1 MPGTLSTVLLT
12 VKGECRKAN
21 LPIGPGGRI
30 DIETLQKYVKR
41 KEAPEEVAT
50 YTVDE
55 RQLSLFG
62 YHKGKKGSEN
72 KTVLPFPHS
81 ETVLYGDIIVLL
93 HLGSWETPLPYTI
106 EQWMAFYQRMTDHQ
120 EDEADEADETNE
132 AEDAEEDD
140 GDKEKEEDEEDK
152 EKEEEDD
159 LDEEKEEEDAEKEF
173 EIDLEE
179 EEEPEPEPVRKP
191 RRAAAYQKLDP
202 SALKQEI
209 AWDQPPEAQ
218 PLRALCLRSLSFLES
233 EGFPPEEIVAL
244 ERSMFEVTF
253 QHAQKNY
260 IPLNWRAPLFCEAY
274 RQTIRSV
281 MSNIHPKSP
290 VNNPRLLRRIQDGEF
305 PLAALPTLTSYEMFP
320 ENWFMLKDKLIQR
333 EQKILE
339 GNKSR
344 ATDQF
349 KCRRCQKR
357 ECTYYE
363 LQTRSADEPMTIFIT
378 CLNCGKEWR
387 QGG

>member
-1 MPGTLSTVLLT
+1 MPATVSTVLLT

-21 LPIGPGGRI
+21 LPVGPGGCI
-30 DIETLQKYVKR
+30 DLETLQKYVKR

-50 YTVDE
+50 YTVDD
-55 RQLSLFG
+55 RQLTLFG
-62 YHKGKKGSEN
+62 FRKGKKGSEN
-72 KTVLPFPHS
+72 KTSLPFPHS
-81 ETVLYGDIIVLL
+81 ETVIYGDILVLL
-93 HLGSWETPLPYTI
+93 HLESWKNPLPYTM

-120 EDEADEADETNE
+120 E
-132 AEDAEEDD
+132 EDAEDTEV
-140 GDKEKEEDEEDK
+140 EEDEEDK
-152 EKEEEDD
+152 EKDEEDKEKDEEEEENEDD
-159 LDEEKEEEDAEKEF
+159 EDEEKEY
-173 EIDLEE
+173 EIELE
-179 EEEPEPEPVRKP
+179 EEEPEPEPEPLRKP

-209 AWDQPPEAQ
+209 ALDQSPDAQ
-218 PLRALCLRSLSFLES
+218 PLRMLCLRSLSFLEA
-233 EGFPPEEIVAL
+233 EGFPPEEILVL
-244 ERSMFEVTF
+244 ERAIFEVTF
-253 QHAQKNY
+253 EHAQKHY
-260 IPLNWRAPLFCEAY
+260 IPLNWRAPLFCETY
-274 RQTIRSV
+274 RQTVRSV
-281 MSNIHPKSP
+281 LSNIHPKSP
-290 VNNPRLLRRIQDGEF
+290 VNNPRLLRRIQEGEF
-305 PLAALPTLTSYEMFP
+305 PLSALPTLTSYEMYP
-320 ENWFMLKDKLIQR
+320 ENWFLLKDKLVQR

-349 KCRRCQKR
+349 KCRRCHKR

>member
-1 MPGTLSTVLLT
+1 MPTTVSTVLLT

-21 LPIGPGGRI
+21 LPIGVGGRVEL
-30 DIETLQKYVKR
+30 DTLQKYFKK

-62 YHKGKKGSEN
+62 YSKGKKGSEN
-72 KTVLPFPHS
+72 KTRLPFPHS
-81 ETVLYGDIIVLL
+81 ETVLYGDILVLL
-93 HLGSWETPLPYTI
+93 HLGSWENPLPYTM
-106 EQWMAFYQRMTDHQ
+106 EQWMAFYQRMIDHQ
-120 EDEADEADETNE
+120 EDEDQEEE
-132 AEDAEEDD
+132 VEEDVEEEE
-140 GDKEKEEDEEDK
+140 KEKEEDEEK
-152 EKEEEDD
+152 EKEEEE
-159 LDEEKEEEDAEKEF
+159 EEKEADEEDLEKEF
-173 EIDLEE
+173 EIELEE
-179 EEEPEPEPVRKP
+179 DEPEPEPIRRP
-191 RRAAAYQKLDP
+191 RRTAAYQKLDP

-209 AWDQPPEAQ
+209 AYDQSPDAQ
-218 PLRALCLRSLSFLES
+218 PLRTLCLRSLSFLEA
-233 EGFPPEEIVAL
+233 EGFSSQDILAL
-244 ERSMFEVTF
+244 ERSIFEVTF
-253 QHAQKNY
+253 EHAQKNY

-274 RQTIRSV
+274 RQTLRSV
-281 MSNIHPKSP
+281 LSNIHPKSP
-290 VNNPRLLRRIQDGEF
+290 VNNPRLLRRAQDGEF
-305 PLAALPTLTSYEMFP
+305 PLSVLPTLTSYEMYP
-320 ENWFMLKDKLIQR
+320 ENWFMLKDKLVQR

>member
-1 MPGTLSTVLLT
+1 MPTTVSTVLLT

-21 LPIGPGGRI
+21 LALSAGGRLET
-30 DIETLQKYVKR
+30 ETLQKYFKK
-41 KEAPEEVAT
+41 KEEPEEVAT

-55 RQLSLFG
+55 RQMSIFG
-62 YHKGKKGSEN
+62 YKKGKKGSEN
-72 KTVLPFPHS
+72 KTSLPFPHS
-81 ETVLYGDIIVLL
+81 DTTLYGDALVIV
-93 HLGSWETPLPYTI
+93 HLGEWEHPLPYTM
-106 EQWMAFYQRMTDHQ
+106 EQWMAFYQRLG
-120 EDEADEADETNE
+120 
-132 AEDAEEDD
+132 
-140 GDKEKEEDEEDK
+140 GDEKEEDEED
-152 EKEEEDD
+152 EEEDD
-159 LDEEKEEEDAEKEF
+159 GEDKEKEDDEDKEKEDDEVEEDDEEKDEF
-173 EIDLEE
+173 EDVDVVEID

-191 RRAAAYQKLDP
+191 RRAATYQKLDP

-209 AWDQPPEAQ
+209 VVEQPPEEQ
-218 PLRALCLRSLSFLES
+218 PLRLLCLRSLSFLEQES
-233 EGFPPEEIVAL
+233 FPVEEIRSL
-244 ERSMFEVTF
+244 ERSIFEVTF
-253 QHAQKNY
+253 HHAQKNY

-274 RQTIRSV
+274 RQTLRSV
-281 MSNIHPKSP
+281 LSNIHPKSP
-290 VNNPRLLRRIQDGEF
+290 VNNSRLLRRVIEGEF
-305 PLAALPTLTSYEMFP
+305 PLSRIPTLTSYEMYP
-320 ENWFMLKDKLIQR
+320 ENWFELKDKLIQR

-349 KCRRCQKR
+349 KCRRCHKR

>member
-1 MPGTLSTVLLT
+1 MPVTVSTVLLT

-21 LPIGPGGRI
+21 LPVGPGGRI
-30 DIETLQKYVKR
+30 ELETLQKYFKR

-50 YTVDE
+50 FTIDD

-62 YHKGKKGSEN
+62 YRKGKKGSEN
-72 KTVLPFPHS
+72 KTDLPFPHS
-81 ETVLYGDIIVLL
+81 ETILYGDVIVLL
-93 HLGSWETPLPYTI
+93 HLGEWESPLPYTMD
-106 EQWMAFYQRMTDHQ
+106 QWMAFYQRTT
-120 EDEADEADETNE
+120 EDK
-132 AEDAEEDD
+132 EEDD
-140 GDKEKEEDEEDK
+140 VDIDEVEDDDKEKDKEEEDKEEEEEDKEEDEE
-152 EKEEEDD
+152 ED
-159 LDEEKEEEDAEKEF
+159 EAKGF
-173 EIDLEE
+173 EIELE
-179 EEEPEPEPVRKP
+179 EEEPEPEPIRKP
-191 RRAAAYQKLDP
+191 RRAAYQKLDP

-209 AWDQPPEAQ
+209 AFDQAPDAQ
-218 PLRALCLRSLSFLES
+218 PLRVLCLRSLSFLEAES
-233 EGFPPEEIVAL
+233 FSPEEILSL
-244 ERSMFEVTF
+244 ERGIFEVTF
-253 QHAQKNY
+253 EHAQKNY
-260 IPLNWRAPLFCEAY
+260 IQLNWRAPLFCEVY

-281 MSNIHPKSP
+281 LSNIHPKSP
-290 VNNPRLLRRIQDGEF
+290 VNNPRLLHRVQEGEF
-305 PLAALPTLTSYEMFP
+305 SLSMLPTLTSYEMYP
-320 ENWFMLKDKLIQR
+320 ENWFILKDKLVQR

>member
-1 MPGTLSTVLLT
+1 M
-12 VKGECRKAN
+12 
-21 LPIGPGGRI
+21 GPGGRV
-30 DIETLQKYVKR
+30 DLETLQKYVKR

-62 YHKGKKGSEN
+62 YRKGKKGSEN
-72 KTVLPFPHS
+72 KTSLPFPHS
-81 ETVLYGDIIVLL
+81 ETTMYGDILVLL
-93 HLGSWETPLPYTI
+93 HLGSWETPLPYTM
-106 EQWMAFYQRMTDHQ
+106 EQWMAFYQRMADHQ
-120 EDEADEADETNE
+120 E
-132 AEDAEEDD
+132 EE
-140 GDKEKEEDEEDK
+140 EEEDEEDK
-152 EKEEEDD
+152 EKEEEDKD
-159 LDEEKEEEDAEKEF
+159 KEEEEEEEEEKEKDEEDDDPEKEF
-173 EIDLEE
+173 EIVLEEE
-179 EEEPEPEPVRKP
+179 EEEPEPEPIRKP
-191 RRAAAYQKLDP
+191 RRTAAYQKLDP

-209 AWDQPPEAQ
+209 ALDQPPEAQ
-218 PLRALCLRSLSFLES
+218 PLRMLCFRSLSFLEESFLS
-233 EGFPPEEIVAL
+233 EDILAL
-244 ERSMFEVTF
+244 EKAIFEVTF
-253 QHAQKNY
+253 DHAQKNY

-274 RQTIRSV
+274 RQTLRSV
-281 MSNIHPKSP
+281 LSNIHPKSP
-290 VNNPRLLRRIQDGEF
+290 VNNLRLLRRVQEGEF
-305 PLAALPTLTSYEMFP
+305 PLSALPTLTPYEMYP
-320 ENWFMLKDKLIQR
+320 ENWFMLKDKLVQR

>member
-1 MPGTLSTVLLT
+1 MPTTLSTVLLT

-21 LPIGPGGRI
+21 LPMGPGGRV
-30 DIETLQKYVKR
+30 DLETLQKYVKR

-62 YHKGKKGSEN
+62 YRKGKKGSEN
-72 KTVLPFPHS
+72 KTSLPFPHS
-81 ETVLYGDIIVLL
+81 ETTMYGDILVLL
-93 HLGSWETPLPYTI
+93 HLGSWETPLPYTM
-106 EQWMAFYQRMTDHQ
+106 EQWMAFYQRMADHQ
-120 EDEADEADETNE
+120 E
-132 AEDAEEDD
+132 EE
-140 GDKEKEEDEEDK
+140 EEEDEEDK
-152 EKEEEDD
+152 EKEEEDKD
-159 LDEEKEEEDAEKEF
+159 KEEEEEEEEEKEKDEEDDDPEKEF
-173 EIDLEE
+173 EIVLEEE
-179 EEEPEPEPVRKP
+179 EEEPEPEPIRKP
-191 RRAAAYQKLDP
+191 RRTAAYQKLDP

-209 AWDQPPEAQ
+209 ALDQPPEAQ
-218 PLRALCLRSLSFLES
+218 PLRMLCFRSLSFLEESFLS
-233 EGFPPEEIVAL
+233 EDILAL
-244 ERSMFEVTF
+244 EKAIFEVTF
-253 QHAQKNY
+253 DHAQKNY

-274 RQTIRSV
+274 RQTLRSV
-281 MSNIHPKSP
+281 LSNIHPKSP
-290 VNNPRLLRRIQDGEF
+290 VNNLRLLRRVQEGEF
-305 PLAALPTLTSYEMFP
+305 PLSALPTLTPYEMYP
-320 ENWFMLKDKLIQR
+320 ENWFMLKDKLVQR

>member
-1 MPGTLSTVLLT
+1 MPATLSTVLLT

-21 LPIGPGGRI
+21 LPIGSGGRVDI
-30 DIETLQKYVKR
+30 DTLQKYFKR

-62 YHKGKKGSEN
+62 YRKGKKGSEN
-72 KTVLPFPHS
+72 KTSLPFPHS
-81 ETVLYGDIIVLL
+81 ETVLYGDVLVLL
-93 HLGSWETPLPYTI
+93 HLGAWENPLPYTM
-106 EQWMAFYQRMTDHQ
+106 EQWMAFYQRVTDHQ
-120 EDEADEADETNE
+120 EDE
-132 AEDAEEDD
+132 DAEEDTEEVD
-140 GDKEKEEDEEDK
+140 EEEDKEKDEDEEKDKEEDKEEDEEDP
-152 EKEEEDD
+152 
-159 LDEEKEEEDAEKEF
+159 EKEF
-173 EIDLEE
+173 EIELEE

-209 AWDQPPEAQ
+209 TLDQSPDTQ
-218 PLRALCLRSLSFLES
+218 SLRMLCIRSLAFLEA
-233 EGFPPEEIVAL
+233 EGFPPEEILSL
-244 ERSMFEVTF
+244 EKSIFECTF
-253 QHAQKNY
+253 EYAQKNY
-260 IPLNWRAPLFCEAY
+260 TPLNWRAPLFCEAY
-274 RQTIRSV
+274 RQALRSV
-281 MSNIHPKSP
+281 LSNIHPKSP
-290 VNNPRLLRRIQDGEF
+290 VNNPRLLRRVKDGEF
-305 PLAALPTLTSYEMFP
+305 PLSVLPTLTPYDMYP
-320 ENWFMLKDKLIQR
+320 ENWFMLKDKLLQR

-349 KCRRCQKR
+349 KCRRCKKS

>member
-1 MPGTLSTVLLT
+1 MDL
-12 VKGECRKAN
+12 
-21 LPIGPGGRI
+21 
-30 DIETLQKYVKR
+30 ETLQKYFKR

-62 YHKGKKGSEN
+62 YRKGKKGSEN
-72 KTVLPFPHS
+72 KTILPFPHS
-81 ETVLYGDIIVLL
+81 ETILYGDVIVLL
-93 HLGSWETPLPYTI
+93 HLGSWESPLPYTM

-120 EDEADEADETNE
+120 EDEDEDA
-132 AEDAEEDD
+132 DAEEEEKEKDED
-140 GDKEKEEDEEDK
+140 EDKDKEE
-152 EKEEEDD
+152 
-159 LDEEKEEEDAEKEF
+159 EEKEEEEEDGEEDEEKEF
-173 EIDLEE
+173 EIVLEE

-191 RRAAAYQKLDP
+191 RRTAAYQKLDP

-209 AWDQPPEAQ
+209 AFDQSPDAQ
-218 PLRALCLRSLSFLES
+218 PLRMLCLRSLSFLEA
-233 EGFPPEEIVAL
+233 EGFPSEEIYTL
-244 ERSMFEVTF
+244 EKSIFEVTF
-253 QHAQKNY
+253 EHAQKNY

-281 MSNIHPKSP
+281 LSNIHPKSP
-290 VNNPRLLRRIQDGEF
+290 VNNRRLLCRVRDGEF
-305 PLAALPTLTSYEMFP
+305 PLSALPTLTSYEMYP